1 MSRCP
6 WLTLLLFYHS
16 LGTDDV
22 PAPRTLPTMNTMLI
36 NNTMHHHNAPAA
48 STLGYDV
55 GIMAAAIQPLEQDFD
70 LSGVQKEVAMGSLNF
85 VAACK

>member
-1 MSRCP
+1 
-6 WLTLLLFYHS
+6 
-16 LGTDDV
+16 
-22 PAPRTLPTMNTMLI
+22 
-36 NNTMHHHNAPAA
+36 MHHNNAAA